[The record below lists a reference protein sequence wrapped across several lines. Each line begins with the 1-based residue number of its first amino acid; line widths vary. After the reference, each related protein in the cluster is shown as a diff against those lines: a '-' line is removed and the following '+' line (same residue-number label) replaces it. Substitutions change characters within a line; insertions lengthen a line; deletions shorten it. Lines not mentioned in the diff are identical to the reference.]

1 MTKIP
6 NELNQKIMDH
16 VRGKLHPNLTHL
28 MLKFFIIHI
37 IAGVFTLAL
46 CPQFGFTTFKL
57 PFNLMNT
64 FMVFGMAVCNFLC
77 GVFFTA
83 TSVIL
88 SAFVLERDEV
98 RALKYNKTLATL
110 TIILTSFGFFSIM
123 NPNVFLELSLLWLL
137 GAVMGVIFTLEIG
150 GRLLVRA

>member
-1 MTKIP
+1 MTKVP

-16 VRGKLHPNLTHL
+16 VRGKLHPNLTQL

-77 GVFFTA
+77 GIFFTA

-98 RALKYNKTLATL
+98 RALKHKKTLATL
-110 TIILTSFGFFSIM
+110 TILLSSIGFFSIM

-137 GAVMGVIFTLEIG
+137 GAAMGVIFTLEIG
-150 GRLLVRA
+150 GRLLVKA

>member
-6 NELNQKIMDH
+6 NELKQNIMDH
-16 VRGKLHPNLTHL
+16 VRGKLHPNLPHL

-37 IAGVFTLAL
+37 IAGIFTLAL

-64 FMVFGMAVCNFLC
+64 FMIFGMAVCNFLC
-77 GVFFTA
+77 GIFFTA

-88 SAFVLERDEV
+88 SAFVLERDEL
-98 RALKYNKTLATL
+98 RALKHKKTLATL
-110 TIILTSFGFFSIM
+110 TLLLSSIGFFSIM

-137 GAVMGVIFTLEIG
+137 GAAMGVIFTLEIG
-150 GRLLVRA
+150 GRLMVKA